1 MSESQAALVGAKR
14 ACLGCVLLFLL
25 PQYLCRVIRTCM
37 YMFDV
42 HVVVKVLF
50 YAELI
55 AVVLNVKLRY
65 YCVVQQIKT

>member
-1 MSESQAALVGAKR
+1 MSSYPSIFGLVI
-14 ACLGCVLLFLL
+14 C
-25 PQYLCRVIRTCM
+25 TCM
-37 YMFDV
+37 YMLDA

-65 YCVVQQIKT
+65 YCVMQQINK

>member
-1 MSESQAALVGAKR
+1 MLNEQVQDEFLSQY
-14 ACLGCVLLFLL
+14 F
-25 PQYLCRVIRTCM
+25 CRVLCTCM
-37 YMFDV
+37 YMFDA

-65 YCVVQQIKT
+65 YCIVQQVKT

>member
-1 MSESQAALVGAKR
+1 MLNECVQGEFLSQYFCLVI
-14 ACLGCVLLFLL
+14 C
-25 PQYLCRVIRTCM
+25 TCM
-37 YMFDV
+37 YMFDA

-55 AVVLNVKLRY
+55 AVVLNVKFRY